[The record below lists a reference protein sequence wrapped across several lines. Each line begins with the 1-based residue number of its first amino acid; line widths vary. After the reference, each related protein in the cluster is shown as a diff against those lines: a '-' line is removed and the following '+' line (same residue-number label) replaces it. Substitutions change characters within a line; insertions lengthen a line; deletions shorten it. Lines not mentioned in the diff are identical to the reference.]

1 MPPEIL
7 DAVGP
12 LSGGGVAGA
21 IAYAVVKLMEI
32 KAAVPQLRAE
42 VEQLR
47 LGHAQCEARSARLE
61 ERVNAL
67 LDRLT
72 EAG

>member
-32 KAAVPQLRAE
+32 KAAMPQLRAE

-47 LGHAQCEARSARLE
+47 QGHAQCEARSARLE